1 MIKAVTKIQ
10 PRRPKIGVL
19 KAMTV
24 KTLLEDDKTIELEKR
39 ERLGKAEQMA
49 KSKIL
54 FHESVVETVPDRNY
68 PLT

>member
-39 ERLGKAEQMA
+39 ERLGEQMA

>member
-39 ERLGKAEQMA
+39 ERLSEQMA